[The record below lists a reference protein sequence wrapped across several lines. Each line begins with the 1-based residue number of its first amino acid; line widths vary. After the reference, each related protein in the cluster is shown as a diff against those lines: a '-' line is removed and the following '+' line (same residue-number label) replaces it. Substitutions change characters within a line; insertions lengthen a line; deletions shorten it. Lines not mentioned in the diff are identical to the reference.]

1 MMGLKKIMATG
12 LAAMMTLGM
21 LGCSSDRIE
30 TSTAEKMQ
38 ENEVEE
44 EQDTKELAEAVTDAA
59 ETAEGEK
66 LTVGFCVQD
75 MTITYFMNVIAGLT
89 DHAEQYNIEFEV
101 HDAKSDAASQVTA
114 IENYITKKVDC
125 IVIIPVDPIVPESA
139 VKEAEEAGI
148 PVISWSEYIEG
159 SSAFLTVDQY
169 QYGFTTGETAGQWI
183 LDNMENQE
191 DAKVLFVYVPEV
203 EALAERGRGLMDG
216 LESVAPNAEVVATQA
231 GNTPEAGMS
240 AVETTL
246 QKYPDLNVVVCCND
260 SVALGACEALA
271 AAGKDPSECCVC
283 GCDGDGEA
291 LQKIKSGDFM
301 VGTVDIGAYNQ
312 GEVFLQMARKVV
324 EEGPQET
331 RYWEMTAVTAEN
343 VDTYLK

>member
-114 IENYITKKVDC
+114 IENYITKKVYC

-139 VKEAEEAGI
+139 VK
-148 PVISWSEYIEG
+148 
-159 SSAFLTVDQY
+159 
-169 QYGFTTGETAGQWI
+169 
-183 LDNMENQE
+183 
-191 DAKVLFVYVPEV
+191 
-203 EALAERGRGLMDG
+203 
-216 LESVAPNAEVVATQA
+216 
-231 GNTPEAGMS
+231 
-240 AVETTL
+240 
-246 QKYPDLNVVVCCND
+246 
-260 SVALGACEALA
+260 
-271 AAGKDPSECCVC
+271 
-283 GCDGDGEA
+283 
-291 LQKIKSGDFM
+291 
-301 VGTVDIGAYNQ
+301 
-312 GEVFLQMARKVV
+312 
-324 EEGPQET
+324 
-331 RYWEMTAVTAEN
+331 
-343 VDTYLK
+343 